1 MVPRQFNSKNYINI
15 LFDHPI
21 PRQVTRR
28 FPLLLTFAIFLI
40 VAAPLNASINPKRI
54 TRKLVYLEPNTTA
67 VDLQR
72 QLDRLKQDLL
82 SRSVSINL
90 QQAVEQSLTNNPTLA
105 EQYSQIQNEQW
116 NLIAVRRSWYPKLLV
131 TGPAGGNIMSFQSV
145 SNKNST
151 YTSKILESKSR
162 KLNFTNTINTAPN
175 TINLNWTFFDPSRGP
190 SINASSEN
198 LRAQQLLFDVA
209 ARDLV
214 LETQLAYFALQE
226 KQELVKNYEQV
237 LNSITKAV
245 NQTEALFIAGNLSI
259 TEVEQIRTQQF
270 QQLTLLT
277 ETYRQLVSAA
287 AKLSEAMALPVGSL
301 VTTQDNLALIGKWSL
316 SEAETLQQAEQLREE
331 IQASLATASSF
342 GWQARGL
349 FNSYWPSFSTFASGT
364 FSHTDIA
371 GGKPG
376 SERITNTQA
385 HQWSGA
391 VGIGFSWSIF
401 DGGIKAAEAQAK
413 QAKENQFT
421 NKAARQRLSVARE
434 VESAYANYQVTQL
447 GLVSA
452 KQQIKSA
459 QKASEAVGERFK
471 VGYSEITTV
480 IQTYRQYQQ
489 AAAAFSSSIRE
500 FNNSVASLYRYS
512 ASWPDGALPLL
523 QKRVQSLK

>member
-1 MVPRQFNSKNYINI
+1 M
-15 LFDHPI
+15 
-21 PRQVTRR
+21 TRR

-40 VAAPLNASINPKRI
+40 VAVPLNASINPKQI

-72 QLDRLKQDLL
+72 QLDRLKQALL

-90 QQAVEQSLTNNPTLA
+90 QQAVEQSLANNPTLA

-116 NLIAVRRSWYPKLLV
+116 NLIAVRRSWYPQLLV
-131 TGPAGGNIMSFQSV
+131 TGPTGNIMSYQSG
-145 SNKNST
+145 SNKTSA
-151 YTSKILESKSR
+151 YTSKILEPKSR
-162 KLNFTNTINTAPN
+162 KLVFKNTINTAPN
-175 TINLNWTFFDPSRGP
+175 PTINLNWTFFDPKRGP

-226 KQELVKNYEQV
+226 KQELIKNYEQI

-259 TEVEQIRTQQF
+259 TDVEQIRTQQF
-270 QQLTLLT
+270 QQLTLLI

-301 VTTQDNLALIGKWSL
+301 VTTQGNLALIGKWSL
-316 SEAETLQQAEQLREE
+316 SEAETLQRAEQFREE

-342 GWQARGL
+342 GWQATVL
-349 FNSYWPSFSTFASGT
+349 SNSYWPSFSTYASGS

-371 GGKPG
+371 EGIPG
-376 SERITNTQA
+376 SERIKNTQGD
-385 HQWSGA
+385 QWSGA

-413 QAKENQFT
+413 QAQKNQLT
-421 NKAARQRLSVARE
+421 DKAARQRLSVARE
-434 VESAYANYQVTQL
+434 VVSAYANYQGSEL

-452 KQQIKSA
+452 KQQIQSA
-459 QKASEAVGERFK
+459 QKASEAVSERFK
-471 VGYSEITTV
+471 VGYSDITAV
-480 IQTYRQYQQ
+480 VQTYRQYQQ
-489 AAAAFSSSIRE
+489 AAAAFSSAIRDL
-500 FNNSVASLYRYS
+500 NNSVVSLYRYS

>member
-1 MVPRQFNSKNYINI
+1 MH
-15 LFDHPI
+15 FDHSI
-21 PRQVTRR
+21 LKYVTRR

-40 VAAPLNASINPKRI
+40 VAAPLNASITPKHI
-54 TRKLVYLEPNTTA
+54 TRKSVYLEPNTTA

-72 QLDRLKQDLL
+72 QLDRLKQALL

-90 QQAVEQSLTNNPTLA
+90 QQAVEQSLANNPTLA

-131 TGPAGGNIMSFQSV
+131 TSPAGNIMSYQSV
-145 SNKNST
+145 TNKSGIYIPKTREPKN
-151 YTSKILESKSR
+151 R
-162 KLNFTNTINTAPN
+162 QLNFTNTINTAPN

-226 KQELVKNYEQV
+226 KQELIKNYEQI

-259 TEVEQIRTQQF
+259 TDVEQIRTQQF
-270 QQLTLLT
+270 QQLTLLI

-301 VTTQDNLALIGKWSL
+301 VTTQGNLALIGKWSL

-342 GWQARGL
+342 GWQATVL
-349 FNSYWPSFSTFASGT
+349 SNSYWPSFSTYASGS

-371 GGKPG
+371 EGIPG
-376 SERITNTQA
+376 SERIKNTQA
-385 HQWSGA
+385 DRWSGA

-413 QAKENQFT
+413 QAQKNQLT
-421 NKAARQRLSVARE
+421 DKAARQRLSVARE
-434 VESAYANYQVTQL
+434 VVSAYANYQGSEL

-452 KQQIKSA
+452 KQQIQSA
-459 QKASEAVGERFK
+459 QKASEAVSERFK
-471 VGYSEITTV
+471 VGYSDITAV
-480 IQTYRQYQQ
+480 VQTYRQYQQ
-489 AAAAFSSSIRE
+489 AAAAFSSAIRE
-500 FNNSVASLYRYS
+500 FNNSVVSLYRYS

-523 QKRVQSLK
+523 QNRVQSLK

>member
-1 MVPRQFNSKNYINI
+1 M
-15 LFDHPI
+15 
-21 PRQVTRR
+21 
-28 FPLLLTFAIFLI
+28 LLTFAIFLS
-40 VAAPLNASINPKRI
+40 VAAPLNASITPKHI
-54 TRKLVYLEPNTTA
+54 TRKSVYLEPNTTA

-72 QLDRLKQDLL
+72 QLDRLKQALL

-90 QQAVEQSLTNNPTLA
+90 QQAVEQSLANNPTLA

-116 NLIAVRRSWYPKLLV
+116 NLIAVRRSWYPQLLV
-131 TGPAGGNIMSFQSV
+131 TGPTGNIMSYQSG
-145 SNKNST
+145 SNKASA
-151 YTSKILESKSR
+151 YTSKILEPKSR
-162 KLNFTNTINTAPN
+162 KLDFKNTINTAPN
-175 TINLNWTFFDPSRGP
+175 PMINLNWTFFDPKRGP

-226 KQELVKNYEQV
+226 KQELIKNYEQI

-259 TEVEQIRTQQF
+259 TDVEQIRTQQF
-270 QQLTLLT
+270 QQLTLLI

-301 VTTQDNLALIGKWSL
+301 VTTQGNLALIGKWSL
-316 SEAETLQQAEQLREE
+316 SEAETLQRAEQFREE

-342 GWQARGL
+342 GWQATVL
-349 FNSYWPSFSTFASGT
+349 SNSYWPSFSTYANGS

-371 GGKPG
+371 EGIPG
-376 SERITNTQA
+376 SERIKNTQLD
-385 HQWSGA
+385 QWSGA

-413 QAKENQFT
+413 QAQKNQFT
-421 NKAARQRLSVARE
+421 DKAARQRLSVARE
-434 VESAYANYQVTQL
+434 VVSAYANYQGSEL

-452 KQQIKSA
+452 KQQIQSA
-459 QKASEAVGERFK
+459 QKASEAVSERFK
-471 VGYSEITTV
+471 VGYSDITAV
-480 IQTYRQYQQ
+480 VQTYRQYQQ
-489 AAAAFSSSIRE
+489 AAAAFSSAIRE
-500 FNNSVASLYRYS
+500 FNNSVVSLYRYS

-523 QKRVQSLK
+523 QKRVQNLK